1 MIKRYL
7 KSKHT
12 HGQTDRRTG
21 RLTFR
26 LIESIGPEG
35 RCFENHCFPFPAL
48 LCSPGHSLV
57 CSAVAH
63 WLSRWLYSGQWTV
76 DSGQFIE
83 KNCKNLNQTNTF
95 FLYLFYPLWL
105 CSIMCQGCNSLEK
118 WSWEN
123 LLPIKLTLKYTAQQ
137 NVHLHGLARYFF
149 LFCKSLSTA
158 LWSLQIVGC
167 VLHQEISRNFKG
179 IWDATTP

>member
-1 MIKRYL
+1 ML
-7 KSKHT
+7 WKS
-12 HGQTDRRTG
+12 
-21 RLTFR
+21 LF
-26 LIESIGPEG
+26 SFS
-35 RCFENHCFPFPAL
+35 CFAL
-48 LCSPGHSLV
+48 LTWSFPGLLCCGSLV
-57 CSAVAH
+57 VKVAV
-63 WLSRWLYSGQWTV
+63 QWTV
-76 DSGQFIE
+76 DSGQWTVYR